1 VAKKPRFPRPYWA
14 WKKAKITSWKKDLF
28 LQGGQARILLKDG
41 KNFRGLF
48 FSLPCRIDRVGKV
61 LHLAIQLKD
70 RVKLCRYE
78 EKLKSAIWEMTEAVD
93 FVDFVDLPLSLN
105 DSGLFTD
112 FSIVP
117 LDWRSRIAE
126 ELEKGSQTCLGFLL
140 VPKKEKPR
148 VSAGAGRSGG
158 GRKEFSP
165 GFESR
170 FPERVWARK
179 S

>member
-14 WKKAKITSWKKDLF
+14 WRKTKIISWKKDLF

-70 RVKLCRYE
+70 NVRLCRYE
-78 EKLKSAIWEMTEAVD
+78 EKLKSAIWEMYRPED
-93 FVDFVDLPLSLN
+93 FRDFLDLPTVL
-105 DSGLFTD
+105 DDPGLFTD
-112 FSIVP
+112 FCVVP
-117 LDWRSRIAE
+117 AEYRCRMVE

-148 VSAGAGRSGG
+148 ASAGAGHSGR

-165 GFESR
+165 NFESR